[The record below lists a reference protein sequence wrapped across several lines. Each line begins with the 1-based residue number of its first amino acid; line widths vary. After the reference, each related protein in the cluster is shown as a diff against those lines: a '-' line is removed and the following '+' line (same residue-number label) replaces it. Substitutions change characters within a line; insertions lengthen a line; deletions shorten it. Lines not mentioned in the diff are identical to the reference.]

1 MTYNDYN
8 IKLLEKV
15 YWLMMNLKDV
25 KDEKLR
31 QQEILKAG
39 KLMAKVGLIKETN
52 DTHTIIS
59 VYNKHVLRQIRNFIK
74 KTEQEAH

>member
-15 YWLMMNLKDV
+15 YWLMMNLNDV

-39 KLMAKVGLIKETN
+39 KLMAKAGLIKETN
-52 DTHTIIS
+52 DTQAIIS
-59 VYNKHVLRQIRNFIK
+59 YYNKHILSQIRNFIK
-74 KTEQEAH
+74 DK

>member
-15 YWLMMNLKDV
+15 YWLMMNLNDV

-39 KLMAKVGLIKETN
+39 KLMAKAGLIKETN
-52 DTHTIIS
+52 DTHAIIS
-59 VYNKHVLRQIRNFIK
+59 YYNKHILSQIRNFIDDLP
-74 KTEQEAH
+74 

>member
-31 QQEILKAG
+31 QQDILKAG

-52 DTHTIIS
+52 DTHVIIS
-59 VYNKHVLRQIRNFIK
+59 FYNKHVLSQIRNIIK

>member
-15 YWLMMNLKDV
+15 YWIMINLNDV

-39 KLMAKVGLIKETN
+39 KLMAQVGLIKETN
-52 DTHTIIS
+52 DTHAIIR
-59 VYNKHVLRQIRNFIK
+59 VYNKHVLKQLRKFLRL
-74 KTEQEAH
+74 ALS

>member
-25 KDEKLR
+25 KDAKLR
-31 QQEILKAG
+31 QQEIRKAG

-52 DTHTIIS
+52 DTHAIIS
-59 VYNKHVLRQIRNFIK
+59 FYNKHVLSQIRNFIK